1 MFPDPSLAAQGLG
14 VSHLLMATGLDA
26 FATLL
31 GRRTEAQVARIDAR
45 HELDE
50 VGRGLSRLAD
60 QIGAMTRHRYRT
72 DPAALVA
79 WRFARSTGRRH
90 QKQVPAL
97 GEGTLP
103 ALPPGTGTPKAAS

>member
-1 MFPDPSLAAQGLG
+1 
-14 VSHLLMATGLDA
+14 V
-26 FATLL
+26 
-31 GRRTEAQVARIDAR
+31 
-45 HELDE
+45 LDE

-90 QKQVPAL
+90 QKPVPAAV
-97 GEGTLP
+97 ESTLP
-103 ALPPGTGTPKAAS
+103 ALPPATGTPEAAS